1 MLRPLK
7 EQWKF
12 LAAIKEGCIFATLI
26 EKREVLK
33 KEGKTLL

>member
-12 LAAIKEGCIFATLI
+12 LAAIKEGCIFATPVK
-26 EKREVLK
+26 KREVLK
-33 KEGKTLL
+33 KAGKTVL